1 MVERVDPVKCSS
13 CGSERIRQDDF
24 VLDTWF
30 SSWLWPF
37 STLGWP
43 EETEDLKRYFPSS
56 TLVTGYDIIF
66 FWVARMIMA
75 SEEFLNQE
83 PFRDVYIT
91 GLVRDIQGR
100 KMSKSL
106 GNGIDPLEIIE
117 EYGADSMKFT
127 LAFLA
132 AQGQDIPLDK
142 ETFKIGSKF
151 ANKVW
156 NAARY
161 LLMNIQGVEIR
172 PLQDLPRKDIDLWI
186 YHRLN
191 EAVRTVNKAME
202 TYRFN
207 DASQA
212 VYEFFWNDFC
222 DWYIEASKLSLSSS
236 EEEKSRCIS
245 LLCHILDESLRL
257 MHPFLSFITEEI
269 YQKLPTREFAIIT
282 APYPKVLEERV
293 QEEAASAF
301 ASLQELVRAVRTLRS
316 EFTVPPEKKISLR
329 IKLDGGY
336 PYSDF
341 LHRNSDLVTLLVN
354 ASALEISTV
363 KPEGEGAVPVAGN
376 GFEAFVFMRELIDVP
391 KEVQK
396 LERERIKLEGL
407 INAQEGKLVNEQFL
421 SKAPK
426 EIKDKERAKLAE
438 FTERMEKI
446 SRYIRDLS

>member
-1 MVERVDPVKCSS
+1 
-13 CGSERIRQDDF
+13 
-24 VLDTWF
+24 
-30 SSWLWPF
+30 
-37 STLGWP
+37 
-43 EETEDLKRYFPSS
+43 
-56 TLVTGYDIIF
+56 
-66 FWVARMIMA
+66 
-75 SEEFLNQE
+75 
-83 PFRDVYIT
+83 
-91 GLVRDIQGR
+91 
-100 KMSKSL
+100 
-106 GNGIDPLEIIE
+106 
-117 EYGADSMKFT
+117 
-127 LAFLA
+127 
-132 AQGQDIPLDK
+132 
-142 ETFKIGSKF
+142 
-151 ANKVW
+151 
-156 NAARY
+156 
-161 LLMNIQGVEIR
+161 
-172 PLQDLPRKDIDLWI
+172 
-186 YHRLN
+186 
-191 EAVRTVNKAME
+191 
-202 TYRFN
+202 
-207 DASQA
+207 
-212 VYEFFWNDFC
+212 
-222 DWYIEASKLSLSSS
+222 
-236 EEEKSRCIS
+236 
-245 LLCHILDESLRL
+245 
-257 MHPFLSFITEEI
+257 
-269 YQKLPTREFAIIT
+269 
-282 APYPKVLEERV
+282 VLEERV